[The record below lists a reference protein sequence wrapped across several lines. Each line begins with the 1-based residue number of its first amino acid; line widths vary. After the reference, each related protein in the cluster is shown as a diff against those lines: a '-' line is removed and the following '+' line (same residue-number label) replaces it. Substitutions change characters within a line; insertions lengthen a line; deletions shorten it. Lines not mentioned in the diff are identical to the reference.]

1 MHTRIL
7 PSLLLA
13 ALTGLSVAAF
23 ADTLEISG
31 STTVQK
37 GVIEPNLGAIKAAT
51 GLEVKFAGVGTGK
64 GMIALFEGKVPVAAA
79 SESLEEAIASAKK
92 AVAESGKAVSV
103 PADLQFHELKVDSI
117 VVIVNK
123 DNPVDAL
130 TKAQLKDINSG
141 KVKNW
146 KEVGG
151 PDLPVKVVTSQ
162 PGSATRAVFQKQIMD
177 GAEYVPGVI
186 EVRTTREELNE
197 VSKDKGGIGAV
208 SEDFFGQS
216 PGKSKTVKAPAI
228 KRPLALITV
237 GKPKPEAQKLID
249 FFKSAEGKKLLK

>member
-1 MHTRIL
+1 MRIRIL
-7 PSLLLA
+7 SSLLLA
-13 ALTGLSVAAF
+13 AVTGFSVTALAE
-23 ADTLEISG
+23 TLEISG

-79 SESLEEAIASAKK
+79 SESLEAAVNSAKK
-92 AVAESGKAVSV
+92 AAEESGKAVSA
-103 PADLQFHELKVDSI
+103 PADLQFHEIKVDSI

-177 GAEYVPGVI
+177 GADYIPGVI

-208 SEDFFGQS
+208 SEDFFTQN
-216 PGKSKTVKAPAI
+216 PGKSKTVKAPTI

>member
-1 MHTRIL
+1 MRIRIL
-7 PSLLLA
+7 SSLLLA
-13 ALTGLSVAAF
+13 AVTGFSVTALAE
-23 ADTLEISG
+23 TLEISG

-37 GVIEPNLGAIKAAT
+37 SVIEPNLGAIKAAT

-79 SESLEEAIASAKK
+79 SESLEAAVSSAKK
-92 AVAESGKAVSV
+92 AAEESGKAVSA
-103 PADLQFHELKVDSI
+103 PADLQFHEIKVDSI

-177 GAEYVPGVI
+177 GA
-186 EVRTTREELNE
+186 
-197 VSKDKGGIGAV
+197 D
-208 SEDFFGQS
+208 
-216 PGKSKTVKAPAI
+216 
-228 KRPLALITV
+228 
-237 GKPKPEAQKLID
+237 
-249 FFKSAEGKKLLK
+249 

>member
-1 MHTRIL
+1 MYTRIL
-7 PSLLLA
+7 SSLLLA
-13 ALTGLSVAAF
+13 AVTGFPVAAL
-23 ADTLEISG
+23 AETLEISG

-51 GLEVKFAGVGTGK
+51 GMEVKFAGVGTGK
-64 GMIALFEGKVPVAAA
+64 GMVALFEGKVPVAAA

-92 AVAESGKAVSV
+92 AVTESGKAVSV

-117 VVIVNK
+117 VVIINK

-151 PDLPVKVVTSQ
+151 PDLPIKVVTSQ
-162 PGSATRAVFQKQIMD
+162 PGSATRGVFQKQIMD
-177 GAEYVPGVI
+177 GADYIPGVI

-208 SEDFFGQS
+208 SEDFFAQN

-228 KRPLALITV
+228 KRPLGLITV
-237 GKPKPEAQKLID
+237 GAAKPEAQKLID